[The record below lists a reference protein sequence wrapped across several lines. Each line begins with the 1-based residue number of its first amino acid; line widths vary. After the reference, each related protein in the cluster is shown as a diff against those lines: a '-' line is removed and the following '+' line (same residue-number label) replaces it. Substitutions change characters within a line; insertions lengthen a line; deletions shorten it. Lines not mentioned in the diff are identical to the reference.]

1 MEAIVPDHPLL
12 LVYGALAAILTAIV
26 AAIASRVQLLPEVID
41 LSIIPTGSGLGSLI
55 FVLYGALR
63 RFGPDRIGRL
73 ALLGTLLGG
82 GVTAVAVVIALL
94 ADVLS

>member
-1 MEAIVPDHPLL
+1 MPAQPLL
-12 LVYGALAAILTAIV
+12 LVYGAFAAIFTAIV
-26 AAIASRVQLLPEVID
+26 AAIATRVQLLPDVID

-73 ALLGTLLGG
+73 SLLGTVLGSG
-82 GVTAVAVVIALL
+82 ATAIAVVIALL

>member
-1 MEAIVPDHPLL
+1 MPDQPLL
-12 LVYGALAAILTAIV
+12 LVYAAFAAILTATV
-26 AAIASRVQLLPEVID
+26 AAVATRVQLLPDLID

-63 RFGPDRIGRL
+63 CFGPDRIGRL
-73 ALLGTLLGG
+73 ALLGTVLGG
-82 GVTAVAVVIALL
+82 GVTAIAVMIALL

>member
-1 MEAIVPDHPLL
+1 MLDQPLL
-12 LVYGALAAILTAIV
+12 LVYAAFAAILTAIV
-26 AAIASRVQLLPEVID
+26 AGIATRVQLLPDVID

-55 FVLYGALR
+55 FVFYGALR

-73 ALLGTLLGG
+73 ALLGTVLGG
-82 GVTAVAVVIALL
+82 GVTAIAVVIALV